1 MNCGVAVVLSL
12 AVSSST
18 IFPMLNQR
26 EAFRRSIRASSCD
39 IFPALSKPLFV
50 NGGVGL
56 TLKVGSEVEVG
67 VEGSRVR
74 ETRLPMF
81 CRAESASSRDQNI
94 SFYEAEE
101 GIPATFHDFFWL
113 TIFRAHI

>member
-39 IFPALSKPLFV
+39 IFPTLLKPVFV
-50 NGGVGL
+50 NRGVGL
-56 TLKVGSEVEVG
+56 TLKVGSEMEVG
-67 VEGSRVR
+67 VEEVASGRRACRCFAEPRVPVPGTEIFLFMRQKR
-74 ETRLPMF
+74 EFP
-81 CRAESASSRDQNI
+81 Q
-94 SFYEAEE
+94 
-101 GIPATFHDFFWL
+101 PFWL
-113 TIFRAHI
+113 TIFRARI

>member
-1 MNCGVAVVLSL
+1 
-12 AVSSST
+12 
-18 IFPMLNQR
+18 MLNQR

-39 IFPALSKPLFV
+39 IFPALFKPVFM

-67 VEGSRVR
+67 VEEVASGRRACRCFAEPRV
-74 ETRLPMF
+74 
-81 CRAESASSRDQNI
+81 SAVPGTKII

-101 GIPATFHDFFWL
+101 GIPATFHDVFWL
-113 TIFRAHI
+113 TIFRARI